1 MKFKI
6 VIYTTAINMYE
17 FLARQIYKSFPM
29 LQVVEG
35 PDRFV
40 VCGPTYT
47 DIREAL
53 TRVVLGEGLDKLQ
66 DKIQVWNMGVALAHI
81 FMV

>member
-1 MKFKI
+1 M
-6 VIYTTAINMYE
+6 
-17 FLARQIYKSFPM
+17 
-29 LQVVEG
+29 EG

-66 DKIQVWNMGVALAHI
+66 EKLQVLNM
-81 FMV
+81 